1 MFTDLGKSFRSE
13 PSDTEGDEGRQL
25 LFHCEPPDG
34 YPNPMVT
41 WKRND
46 EYVNLDSRINIQDG
60 NLFIQK
66 LFKEDEGTYQ
76 CIVSNMAGRLES
88 VTAKLHVR
96 RKYYTHHLFW
106 VMHPTPM
113 LWMR

>member
-1 MFTDLGKSFRSE
+1 MKKALQNSIAFLNRNNFLFTDLGKSFRSE

-66 LFKEDEGTYQ
+66 VTTYFEKNFFFLNS
-76 CIVSNMAGRLES
+76 SNYFHGPFFHPKAFQ
-88 VTAKLHVR
+88 R
-96 RKYYTHHLFW
+96 R
-106 VMHPTPM
+106 
-113 LWMR
+113 

>member
-46 EYVNLDSRINIQDG
+46 EYANLDSRINIQDG

-66 LFKEDEGTYQ
+66 VTTYFEKKFFFLIRQ
-76 CIVSNMAGRLES
+76 IIFTDFFFHPKAFQ
-88 VTAKLHVR
+88 R
-96 RKYYTHHLFW
+96 R
-106 VMHPTPM
+106 
-113 LWMR
+113 

>member
-25 LFHCEPPDG
+25 LFHCEPLDG

-66 LFKEDEGTYQ
+66 VTTYFEENFFFLIRQ
-76 CIVSNMAGRLES
+76 IIFTDVFFHPKAFQ
-88 VTAKLHVR
+88 R
-96 RKYYTHHLFW
+96 R
-106 VMHPTPM
+106 
-113 LWMR
+113 

>member
-66 LFKEDEGTYQ
+66 VTTYFEKNFFFLIRQIIFTDLFFIQ
-76 CIVSNMAGRLES
+76 
-88 VTAKLHVR
+88 
-96 RKYYTHHLFW
+96 
-106 VMHPTPM
+106 
-113 LWMR
+113 

>member
-1 MFTDLGKSFRSE
+1 MPIKVKFLPSSINFLNTNFFFFADLGKGFRTE

-34 YPNPMVT
+34 YPNPMVI

-66 LFKEDEGTYQ
+66 
-76 CIVSNMAGRLES
+76 
-88 VTAKLHVR
+88 VR
-96 RKYYTHHLFW
+96 DQNPITLQK
-106 VMHPTPM
+106 
-113 LWMR
+113 

>member
-66 LFKEDEGTYQ
+66 VTTYFEKKFFFLIRQ
-76 CIVSNMAGRLES
+76 IIFTDVFFHPKAFQ
-88 VTAKLHVR
+88 R
-96 RKYYTHHLFW
+96 R
-106 VMHPTPM
+106 
-113 LWMR
+113 

>member
-66 LFKEDEGTYQ
+66 VSTYFE
-76 CIVSNMAGRLES
+76 IKKIFFLNSSNYFHGFFFHPKAFQ
-88 VTAKLHVR
+88 R
-96 RKYYTHHLFW
+96 R
-106 VMHPTPM
+106 
-113 LWMR
+113 

>member
-66 LFKEDEGTYQ
+66 VTTYFEKKFFFLIRQ
-76 CIVSNMAGRLES
+76 IIFTDFFFHPKAFQ
-88 VTAKLHVR
+88 R
-96 RKYYTHHLFW
+96 R
-106 VMHPTPM
+106 
-113 LWMR
+113 